1 LKGKKIMLAVT
12 GSIAAYKAAS
22 LVRLFIKAGAEV
34 KVIMTP
40 SATAFISPL
49 TLSTLSKHAVHT
61 DVIDGDAW
69 NNHVDLGLWADA
81 MIVAPATA
89 STLGKMANGISDN
102 IVTAVYLSAKCPVY
116 FAPAMDRDMWL
127 HPATQNNIK
136 LLQEYGN
143 RLIDAVDG
151 ELASGLVGKG
161 RMAEPEDIF
170 ARIQDDY
177 GLEQV
182 LKGKKVL
189 ITAGPTYEPID
200 PVRFLGN
207 HSSGKMGYALAKAA
221 LARGAEVTLIL
232 GPNALEIE
240 EKNISVIKVVSGTDM
255 YQAALTQHP
264 NSDISI
270 FAAAVADY
278 KPVNVAQEKIKKSS
292 NTMELQLEKT
302 TDIAATLGKD
312 KKKHQIHIG
321 FALETERAEEYA
333 KAKLTKK
340 NFDMIV
346 MNTTKDKG
354 AGFKHDTNKVTIY
367 TNDNQTI
374 AFELKSKDKVAD
386 DIINTLIN
394 NYVKK

>member
-1 LKGKKIMLAVT
+1 MEGKKIILAVT
-12 GSIAAYKAAS
+12 GSIAAYKAAL
-22 LVRLFIKAGAEV
+22 LVRLLVKAGSEV

-49 TLSTLSKHAVHT
+49 TLSTLSKNPVHT

-69 NNHVDLGLWADA
+69 NNHVELGLWADA
-81 MIVAPATA
+81 MLVAPATA
-89 STLGKMANGISDN
+89 TTLGKMANGISDN

-127 HPATQNNIK
+127 HPATQKNIG

-161 RMAEPEDIF
+161 RLAEPEDIV
-170 ARIQDDY
+170 ARLDKD
-177 GLEQV
+177 LSPEQV
-182 LKGKKVL
+182 LSGKKVI

-207 HSSGKMGYALAKAA
+207 HSSGKMGYALAKSV
-221 LARGAEVTLIL
+221 LNRGAKVTMIL
-232 GPNALEIE
+232 GPNGLDITEKQIEII
-240 EKNISVIKVVSGTDM
+240 NVVSGTEM
-255 YQAALTQHP
+255 YEATKKLHGSA
-264 NSDISI
+264 DIAI

-278 KPVNVAQEKIKKSS
+278 KPVSVATEKIKKAS
-292 NTMELQLEKT
+292 NSMSLELEKT
-302 TDIAATLGKD
+302 TDIAAAMGAI
-312 KKKHQIHIG
+312 KKKGQIHVG
-321 FALETERAEEYA
+321 FALETEKAEEYA
-333 KAKLTKK
+333 KAKLKKK

-354 AGFKHDTNKVTIY
+354 AGFKHDTNKVTVF
-367 TNDNQTI
+367 TDDNQTL
-374 AFELKSKDKVAD
+374 AYELKSKEEVAE
-386 DIINTLIN
+386 DIVNTLVT

>member
-1 LKGKKIMLAVT
+1 MEGKKIILAVT
-12 GSIAAYKAAS
+12 GSIAAYKAAL
-22 LVRLFIKAGAEV
+22 LVRLLVKAGSEV

-49 TLSTLSKHAVHT
+49 TLSTLSKNPVHT

-69 NNHVDLGLWADA
+69 NNHVELGLWADA
-81 MIVAPATA
+81 MLVAPATA
-89 STLGKMANGISDN
+89 TTLGKMANGISDN

-127 HPATQNNIK
+127 HPATQKNIG

-161 RMAEPEDIF
+161 RLAEPEDIV
-170 ARIQDDY
+170 ARLDKD
-177 GLEQV
+177 LSPEQV
-182 LKGKKVL
+182 LSGKKVI

-207 HSSGKMGYALAKAA
+207 HSSGKMGYALAKSV
-221 LARGAEVTLIL
+221 LNRGAQVTMIL
-232 GPNALEIE
+232 GPNGLDITEKQIEII
-240 EKNISVIKVVSGTDM
+240 NVVSGTEM
-255 YQAALTQHP
+255 YEATKKLHGSA
-264 NSDISI
+264 DIAI

-278 KPVNVAQEKIKKSS
+278 KPVSVATEKIKKAS
-292 NTMELQLEKT
+292 NSMSLELEKT
-302 TDIAATLGKD
+302 TDIAAAMGAI
-312 KKKHQIHIG
+312 KKKGQIHVG
-321 FALETERAEEYA
+321 FALETEKAEEYA
-333 KAKLTKK
+333 KAKLKKK

-354 AGFKHDTNKVTIY
+354 AGFKHDTNKVTVF
-367 TNDNQTI
+367 TDDNQTL
-374 AFELKSKDKVAD
+374 AYELKSKEEVAE
-386 DIINTLIN
+386 DIVNTLVT

>member
-1 LKGKKIMLAVT
+1 MEGKKIILAVT
-12 GSIAAYKAAS
+12 GSIAAYKAAL
-22 LVRLFIKAGAEV
+22 LVRLLVKAGSEV

-49 TLSTLSKHAVHT
+49 TLSTLSKNPVHT

-69 NNHVDLGLWADA
+69 NNHVELGLWADA
-81 MIVAPATA
+81 MLVAPATA
-89 STLGKMANGISDN
+89 TTIGKMANGISDN

-127 HPATQNNIK
+127 HPATQKNIG

-161 RMAEPEDIF
+161 RLAEPEDIV
-170 ARIQDDY
+170 ARLDKD
-177 GLEQV
+177 LSPEQV
-182 LKGKKVL
+182 LSGKKVI

-207 HSSGKMGYALAKAA
+207 HSSGKMGYALAKSV
-221 LARGAEVTLIL
+221 LNRGAKVTMIL
-232 GPNALEIE
+232 GPNGLDITEKQIEII
-240 EKNISVIKVVSGTDM
+240 NVVSGTEM
-255 YQAALTQHP
+255 YEATKKLHGSA
-264 NSDISI
+264 DIAI

-278 KPVNVAQEKIKKSS
+278 KPVSVATEKIKKAS
-292 NTMELQLEKT
+292 NSMSLELEKT
-302 TDIAATLGKD
+302 TDIAAAMGAI
-312 KKKHQIHIG
+312 KKKGQIHVG
-321 FALETERAEEYA
+321 FALETEKAEEYA
-333 KAKLTKK
+333 KAKLKKK

-354 AGFKHDTNKVTIY
+354 AGFKHDTNKVTVF
-367 TNDNQTI
+367 TDDNQTL
-374 AFELKSKDKVAD
+374 AYELKSKEEVAE
-386 DIINTLIN
+386 DIVNTLVT

>member
-1 LKGKKIMLAVT
+1 MEGKKIILAVT
-12 GSIAAYKAAS
+12 GSIAAYKAAL
-22 LVRLFIKAGAEV
+22 LVRLLVKAGSEV

-49 TLSTLSKHAVHT
+49 TLSTLSKNPVHT

-69 NNHVDLGLWADA
+69 NNHVELGLWADA
-81 MIVAPATA
+81 MLVAPATA
-89 STLGKMANGISDN
+89 TTLGKMANGISDN

-127 HPATQNNIK
+127 HPATQKNIG

-161 RMAEPEDIF
+161 RLTEPEDIV
-170 ARIQDDY
+170 ARLDKD
-177 GLEQV
+177 LSPEQV
-182 LKGKKVL
+182 LSGKKVI

-207 HSSGKMGYALAKAA
+207 HSSGKMGYALAKSV
-221 LARGAEVTLIL
+221 LNRGAKVTMIL
-232 GPNALEIE
+232 GPNGLDITEKQIEII
-240 EKNISVIKVVSGTDM
+240 NVVSGTEM
-255 YQAALTQHP
+255 YEATKKLHGSA
-264 NSDISI
+264 DIAI

-278 KPVNVAQEKIKKSS
+278 KPVSVATEKIKKAS
-292 NTMELQLEKT
+292 NSMSLELEKT
-302 TDIAATLGKD
+302 TDIAAAMGAI
-312 KKKHQIHIG
+312 KKKGQIHVG
-321 FALETERAEEYA
+321 FALETEKAEEYA
-333 KAKLTKK
+333 KAKLKKK

-354 AGFKHDTNKVTIY
+354 AGFKHDTNKVTVF
-367 TNDNQTI
+367 TDDNQTL
-374 AFELKSKDKVAD
+374 AYELKSKEEVAE
-386 DIINTLIN
+386 DIVNTLVT